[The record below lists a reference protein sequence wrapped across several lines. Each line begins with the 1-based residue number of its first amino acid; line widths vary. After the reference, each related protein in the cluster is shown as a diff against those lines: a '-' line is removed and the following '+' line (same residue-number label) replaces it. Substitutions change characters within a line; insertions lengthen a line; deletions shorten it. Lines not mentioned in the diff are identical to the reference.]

1 MLLGITASGNSRSRG
16 IFEGEVR
23 AESHEMFTAALLK

>member
-16 IFEGEVR
+16 IVEAEVR
-23 AESHEMFTAALLK
+23 AVSHEMFTAVPLN